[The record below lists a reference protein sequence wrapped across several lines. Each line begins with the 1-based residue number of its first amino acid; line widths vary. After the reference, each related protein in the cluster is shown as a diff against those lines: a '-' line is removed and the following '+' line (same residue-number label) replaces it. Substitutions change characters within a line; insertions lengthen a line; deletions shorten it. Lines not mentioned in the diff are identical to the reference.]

1 MKNQSFV
8 RAWLTV
14 MLIRKSVTEIPITS
28 AMLKSCK
35 LPRVR
40 YATALKEK
48 KEKSDGEIKNR
59 KQKLKT
65 DEIAQVKEKK
75 KALELCIESLIIDIE
90 KYIIAAEKEADLSLL
105 TKGNSFRVTVHKF
118 DCTRKCSHETK

>member
-8 RAWLTV
+8 RAWLTI
-14 MLIRKSVTEIPITS
+14 MLIRKSVNEIPITS

-35 LPRVR
+35 LPHVR

-65 DEIAQVKEKK
+65 DEIA
-75 KALELCIESLIIDIE
+75 
-90 KYIIAAEKEADLSLL
+90 
-105 TKGNSFRVTVHKF
+105 
-118 DCTRKCSHETK
+118 